1 MAKISELMTAIDSFL
16 SEKGKG
22 ESYLV
27 KKITS
32 LFEGE
37 EAPFNTEK
45 GILLEFK
52 KKIKALTDSVE
63 KFADNSK
70 DFSKKIKTFN
80 SVFTDN
86 FLENLRGFRDNLK
99 ISVLNNFFENLK
111 TINRVLKKVQ
121 TGISFSEKESATKS
135 QNVVDVRVIS
145 IDKTILDSLT
155 NRLAGIF
162 STKLD
167 LRVESDQEKKEEEGI
182 VSKIIKGIMGTVAV
196 FAGIGFISKFLN
208 ETEIGK
214 SIKEKL
220 GNFKDKALEYLRPF
234 LKTTL
239 ELMLEGMKEV
249 FLELPKMFLK
259 STFNF
264 FGLKE
269 LLGDENEGIAVLLTK
284 GIYYGVK
291 KFFLGTI
298 NSFTLGLSG
307 KLGKILTRL
316 SGKISKSLSKMG
328 SSLTTTLTEPLK
340 LFPKISDKISHFF
353 KFLGFGA
360 GGGIGKVLGGIT
372 KLGGGSLL
380 KMIGSGFKVIAKRI
394 PIIGSL
400 ISFKD
405 AYDRFQKG
413 DTLGGFIS
421 IGSGIATLF
430 PGIGTAI
437 SIGLDVLNAFLDYSD
452 SGSKIKN
459 VINDNFIVK
468 SIGELVNGTIDFI
481 KDILE
486 WINPVSW
493 GKDIWNWLTGEEKK
507 VKSAI
512 QEQKSGNPNFE
523 RKVDSTTRYDIPLR
537 RVNDARAN
545 GKNIIVPNS
554 KDDVVM
560 AKNGGPFDKAFKEM
574 NHKLEILTAVFSE
587 GVQLIANTNASGS
600 NSIVQAVVATGGNKS
615 SHPVIINGS
624 DPIHNFRT
632 RAQIAIE
639 SVR

>member
-1 MAKISELMTAIDSFL
+1 MAELSELMTAIDSFL
-16 SEKGKG
+16 AQKGKG

-37 EAPFNTEK
+37 EAPLDSEK
-45 GILLEFK
+45 GVLHEFK
-52 KKIKALTDSVE
+52 KKIKDLTKSVE
-63 KFADNSK
+63 KFSDNSK

-86 FLENLRGFRDNLK
+86 FLKNLRGFRDNLK

-155 NRLAGIF
+155 NRLAGLF
-162 STKLD
+162 SRKLD
-167 LRVESDQEKKEEEGI
+167 LRVESNQEKKEEEGI
-182 VSKIIKGIMGTVAV
+182 ISKVIKGILGTVAV

-220 GNFKDKALEYLRPF
+220 GNFKDKALEYLKPF

-239 ELMLEGMKEV
+239 ELMLEGLKQV
-249 FLELPKMFLK
+249 LWELPKMFLK

-264 FGLKE
+264 FSLKQ

-284 GIYYGVK
+284 GIYYSVK
-291 KFFLGTI
+291 KFFLGTL
-298 NSFTLGLSG
+298 NAFTFGVSG
-307 KLGKILTRL
+307 KLGTIFTNL
-316 SGKISKSLSKMG
+316 SGKISESLFKMG
-328 SSLTTTLTEPLK
+328 SKLTATLIEPLK
-340 LFPKISDKISHFF
+340 LFPKIPDKILQFF

-360 GGGIGKVLGGIT
+360 GGGITKVLGGMS
-372 KLGGGSLL
+372 KLGGGALL
-380 KMIGSGFKVIAKRI
+380 KMIGTGFKAVAKRI

-452 SGSKIKN
+452 SGSKFKN
-459 VINDNFIVK
+459 MINDNFIVK
-468 SIGELVNGTIDFI
+468 AVGNLVNGTIQFI
-481 KDILE
+481 TDILD
-486 WINPVSW
+486 WLNPVSW

-512 QEQKSGNPNFE
+512 QEQKAGNPNFE
-523 RKVDSTTRYDIPLR
+523 RKVDSTTRYDIPLK
-537 RVNDARAN
+537 RVNDARVN
-545 GKNIIVPNS
+545 GKNVIVPNS
-554 KDDVVM
+554 QDDVIM

-574 NHKLEILTAVFSE
+574 NYKLEVLASVFAE
-587 GVQLIANTNASGS
+587 GVQVIANTSAAGS
-600 NSIVQAVVATGGNKS
+600 SNIVQAVAASGGNKTA
-615 SHPVIINGS
+615 PVIVNNV
-624 DPIHNFRT
+624 DPIHSFRT
-632 RAQIAIE
+632 RAQIAIQ